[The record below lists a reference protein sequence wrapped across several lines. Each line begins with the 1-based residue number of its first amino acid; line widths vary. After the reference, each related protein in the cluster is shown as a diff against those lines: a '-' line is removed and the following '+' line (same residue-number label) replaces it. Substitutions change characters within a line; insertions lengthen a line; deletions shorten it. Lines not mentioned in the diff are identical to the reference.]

1 MSFYDI
7 LLGHF
12 VMHLYLYKN
21 YKILKQQKKKLKPNT
36 QNLGIKATKFRP
48 KGPIMAL
55 NSTFRANFENS
66 KCIRITQTYKN

>member
-12 VMHLYLYKN
+12 VMHLYIN
-21 YKILKQQKKKLKPNT
+21 YKILKQQKKLKPNT
-36 QNLGIKATKFRP
+36 QNLEIQATKFCP

-55 NSTFRANFENS
+55 N
-66 KCIRITQTYKN
+66 